1 MFRACNMVLWLMEG
15 DIGTVPRRWTQ
26 TYGQC
31 RHHHQAREG
40 QPALKHWFL
49 YPIRNKFPGLV
60 IKTDQLIPA
69 VNIILDDKRWKQSIY
84 HLPNTTNNN
93 RSKPSQNCGQKHQ
106 RKMTVLWQ
114 SDQHSRTGTL
124 THTLCQLHLS
134 IYNIHIQEN
143 ELKNKMNIAHCSTVC
158 STDDWIISS
167 NYKMIFA
174 GLHCTGRLCL
184 YNIQG
189 WRLTIFRKF
198 GCRFL
203 VVLIGIQIPPVEC

>member
-1 MFRACNMVLWLMEG
+1 MVLWLMEG

-106 RKMTVLWQ
+106 RKMTVLSQ
-114 SDQHSRTGTL
+114 SDQHTRTR
-124 THTLCQLHLS
+124 HTDAQS
-134 IYNIHIQEN
+134 VP
-143 ELKNKMNIAHCSTVC
+143 ASPV
-158 STDDWIISS
+158 
-167 NYKMIFA
+167 
-174 GLHCTGRLCL
+174 
-184 YNIQG
+184 NIQYTHSG
-189 WRLTIFRKF
+189 KWIKKQNEYCTLFYCLLYRWLDYKF
-198 GCRFL
+198 
-203 VVLIGIQIPPVEC
+203 

>member
-1 MFRACNMVLWLMEG
+1 MKTINLPSSQHNKQQHLN
-15 DIGTVPRRWTQ
+15 PRKIADRNT
-26 TYGQC
+26 
-31 RHHHQAREG
+31 RE
-40 QPALKHWFL
+40 K
-49 YPIRNKFPGLV
+49 
-60 IKTDQLIPA
+60 
-69 VNIILDDKRWKQSIY
+69 
-84 HLPNTTNNN
+84 
-93 RSKPSQNCGQKHQ
+93 
-106 RKMTVLWQ
+106 WQ
-114 SDQHSRTGTL
+114 SCDRVTNTRTDTL
-124 THTLCQLHLS
+124 THSLCQLHLS